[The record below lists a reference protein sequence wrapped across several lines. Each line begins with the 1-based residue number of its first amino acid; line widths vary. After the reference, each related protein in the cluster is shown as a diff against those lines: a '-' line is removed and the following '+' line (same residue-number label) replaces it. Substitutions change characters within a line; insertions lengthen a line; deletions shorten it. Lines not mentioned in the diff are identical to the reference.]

1 MKIYHHNISARFT
14 TKIFKA
20 FPRDT
25 PEEERLFDLLQR
37 AYVESRYNPDFEITK
52 EDIDALLPK
61 VERLRDI
68 VERVCTAQIS
78 YYAQQSEK

>member
-1 MKIYHHNISARFT
+1 MKNE
-14 TKIFKA
+14 
-20 FPRDT
+20 PRL
-25 PEEERLFDLLQR
+25 LFDLS
-37 AYVESRYNPDFEITK
+37 AYGADVFFNPEFTEVDRILDVRIVPKEPMEEIDVTNNP
-52 EDIDALLPK
+52 DIDALLPK